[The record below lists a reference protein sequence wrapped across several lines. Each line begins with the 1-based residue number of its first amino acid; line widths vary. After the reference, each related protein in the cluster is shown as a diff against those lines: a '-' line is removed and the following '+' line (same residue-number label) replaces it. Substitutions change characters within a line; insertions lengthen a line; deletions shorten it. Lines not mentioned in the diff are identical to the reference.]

1 MNAEGSLE
9 IRSLMSRF
17 RSGDR
22 SAADALVG
30 LFYPE
35 LRRLAAARMQTER
48 QEHTWTPTVL
58 VNELYLELVKIK
70 ALRASGEDSSE
81 RDAFLKLASHIMRR
95 LLIHHAR
102 PLSRRA
108 QKADVSEL
116 ELDRPRGPHTGTEA
130 LAQIEDLLE
139 RLQKLDPRLRTVV
152 ELRVFEG
159 KTADETAAA
168 MECSPRTVHKFWSF
182 ARRWLASEFGEPLS
196 SGERG

>member
-1 MNAEGSLE
+1 MNAEVSLE

-30 LFYPE
+30 HFYPE

-70 ALRASGEDSSE
+70 ALRASDEDSSE
-81 RDAFLKLASHIMRR
+81 RDAFLKLAGHIMRR
-95 LLIHHAR
+95 LLIHYAR

-108 QKADVSEL
+108 QKADMNEL
-116 ELDRPRGPHTGTEA
+116 EFAAAGGLHSGTEM
-130 LAQIEDLLE
+130 LAQIEDFLE

-159 KTADETAAA
+159 KTAEETAAVMA
-168 MECSPRTVHKFWSF
+168 CSPRSVHKYWNF
-182 ARRWLASEFGEPLS
+182 ARRWLANEFGEPLS
-196 SGERG
+196 SAGHP